1 MHETSAEFR
10 PSFSLS
16 FSDLSPAL
24 RPLNLPEKRAFKA
37 ERTREAGITMSNLV
51 TRDRIS
57 RSIIPPSSY
66 LFIKPLLTIRTRAV
80 RFEISDCIETDVSHL
95 AQYHTPVSNHFL

>member
-1 MHETSAEFR
+1 MSRSKRVRTLKTRREKEREEEEGRRGWKGRMHETSAEFR

-57 RSIIPPSSY
+57 RSIIPPSSS
-66 LFIKPLLTIRTRAV
+66 F
-80 RFEISDCIETDVSHL
+80 H
-95 AQYHTPVSNHFL
+95 

>member
-1 MHETSAEFR
+1 MSRSKRVRTLKTRREKEREEEEGRRGWKGRMHETSAEFR

-37 ERTREAGITMSNLV
+37 ERTREAARWNQLG
-51 TRDRIS
+51 DS
-57 RSIIPPSSY
+57 RSHFPIDNS
-66 LFIKPLLTIRTRAV
+66 PLVLS
-80 RFEISDCIETDVSHL
+80 FH
-95 AQYHTPVSNHFL
+95 